1 MVTYSSAMTNWTT
14 GGRVKVERAKQHI
27 RSLQAEIATLEE
39 GARLGALLIEKH
51 AEYLRAIRAAL
62 RQQEAPNSICRET
75 FHAVVIAGYCSPGMR
90 PTV

>member
-1 MVTYSSAMTNWTT
+1 
-14 GGRVKVERAKQHI
+14 
-27 RSLQAEIATLEE
+27 
-39 GARLGALLIEKH
+39 LLIEKH